1 MKSTKKIISA
11 AAALCMAYS
20 AFMCAG
26 ETAFTC
32 TPILNASAAE
42 DSSEELSL
50 EYSELDD
57 GTVEI
62 TKYSSSLLSPAP
74 AEIVIPSEIDG
85 KKVTSI
91 GKNAFSFCHGV
102 TSIIIPDTV
111 ISIGESAFRL
121 SSNLTSV
128 TIPDSVASIGDYAF
142 NSCSGLTSI
151 TIPDSITS
159 IRSNTFWGCSA
170 LTSITIPDSVTS
182 IGYKAFG
189 NCSNLASIT
198 IPKSVTIIK
207 YGAFSNC
214 DNLASITI
222 LNPDCEIQESFGT
235 ISNDYDS
242 ETNEYYFT
250 GTICGY
256 AGSTAQAYAEKYNR
270 NFVALSG
277 TDDLQLEYSE
287 LDDGTIEITKYI
299 SSSSTDIVIPSEIDG
314 KMVTG
319 IAGYAFVESNNLTS
333 IYIPDSVTIIGSST
347 NNGLYCSAPIIV
359 SESNENYSSADGVLF
374 NKDKSE
380 LLNYPYGK
388 PDDSYI
394 IPDSVTSINYCAFW
408 NCVNLTSVT
417 IPNSVTN
424 IENAAFS
431 NSSNL
436 TSIII
441 PDSVTSIGEF
451 PFDGCTLLSSITV
464 SENNK
469 NYSSIDGVLFNKEK
483 SELLLYPEGKPDT
496 SYVIPDSCISI
507 GRSAFSSCD
516 NLTSI
521 TIPNSV
527 TKILKY
533 AFDSC
538 INLVSVDIPNSVTS
552 IGVNAF
558 QECHSLASITIPKSI
573 SRIEDG
579 TFSNCD
585 SLVSV
590 IVPENV
596 TRIGDSAFSYCYNLA
611 YVTIL
616 NRSCTIELRPQT
628 ICNGYY
634 GESDKFYGT
643 IYGYKNST
651 AQKYAEQF
659 DKNFVTISG
668 VNGDVSNNGTFD
680 VSDMVNL
687 QNWLMNRE
695 TEIVYW
701 KNGDLNNDNILDSFD
716 IVLMRK
722 LLIENSSD

>member
-1 MKSTKKIISA
+1 MQVRRRILLKSWS
-11 AAALCMAYS
+11 
-20 AFMCAG
+20 
-26 ETAFTC
+26 
-32 TPILNASAAE
+32 
-42 DSSEELSL
+42 
-50 EYSELDD
+50 
-57 GTVEI
+57 
-62 TKYSSSLLSPAP
+62 
-74 AEIVIPSEIDG
+74 
-85 KKVTSI
+85 
-91 GKNAFSFCHGV
+91 
-102 TSIIIPDTV
+102 
-111 ISIGESAFRL
+111 
-121 SSNLTSV
+121 
-128 TIPDSVASIGDYAF
+128 
-142 NSCSGLTSI
+142 
-151 TIPDSITS
+151 
-159 IRSNTFWGCSA
+159 
-170 LTSITIPDSVTS
+170 
-182 IGYKAFG
+182 
-189 NCSNLASIT
+189 
-198 IPKSVTIIK
+198 
-207 YGAFSNC
+207 
-214 DNLASITI
+214 
-222 LNPDCEIQESFGT
+222 
-235 ISNDYDS
+235 
-242 ETNEYYFT
+242 
-250 GTICGY
+250 
-256 AGSTAQAYAEKYNR
+256 
-270 NFVALSG
+270 
-277 TDDLQLEYSE
+277 LEYSE

-299 SSSSTDIVIPSEIDG
+299 SSSSADIVIPSEIDG
-314 KMVTG
+314 KMVTRIG
-319 IAGYAFVESNNLTS
+319 DGAFEGCG
-333 IYIPDSVTIIGSST
+333 D
-347 NNGLYCSAPIIV
+347 
-359 SESNENYSSADGVLF
+359 
-374 NKDKSE
+374 
-380 LLNYPYGK
+380 
-388 PDDSYI
+388 
-394 IPDSVTSINYCAFW
+394 
-408 NCVNLTSVT
+408 
-417 IPNSVTN
+417 
-424 IENAAFS
+424 
-431 NSSNL
+431 L
-436 TSIII
+436 TSIIIPEGVTRIGNFAFHDCNCLTSINIPNGVKSIGYMTFYSCKCLASITI

-552 IGVNAF
+552 IGINAF

-701 KNGDLNNDNILDSFD
+701 KNGDP
-716 IVLMRK
+716 
-722 LLIENSSD
+722 E

>member
-57 GTVEI
+57 GTIEI
-62 TKYSSSLLSPAP
+62 TKYISSSSAD
-74 AEIVIPSEIDG
+74 IVIPSEIDG
-85 KKVTSI
+85 KK
-91 GKNAFSFCHGV
+91 
-102 TSIIIPDTV
+102 
-111 ISIGESAFRL
+111 
-121 SSNLTSV
+121 
-128 TIPDSVASIGDYAF
+128 
-142 NSCSGLTSI
+142 
-151 TIPDSITS
+151 
-159 IRSNTFWGCSA
+159 
-170 LTSITIPDSVTS
+170 
-182 IGYKAFG
+182 
-189 NCSNLASIT
+189 
-198 IPKSVTIIK
+198 
-207 YGAFSNC
+207 
-214 DNLASITI
+214 
-222 LNPDCEIQESFGT
+222 
-235 ISNDYDS
+235 
-242 ETNEYYFT
+242 
-250 GTICGY
+250 
-256 AGSTAQAYAEKYNR
+256 
-270 NFVALSG
+270 
-277 TDDLQLEYSE
+277 
-287 LDDGTIEITKYI
+287 
-299 SSSSTDIVIPSEIDG
+299 
-314 KMVTG
+314 VTG

-552 IGVNAF
+552 IGINAF

>member
-1 MKSTKKIISA
+1 M
-11 AAALCMAYS
+11 
-20 AFMCAG
+20 
-26 ETAFTC
+26 
-32 TPILNASAAE
+32 
-42 DSSEELSL
+42 
-50 EYSELDD
+50 
-57 GTVEI
+57 
-62 TKYSSSLLSPAP
+62 
-74 AEIVIPSEIDG
+74 
-85 KKVTSI
+85 
-91 GKNAFSFCHGV
+91 
-102 TSIIIPDTV
+102 
-111 ISIGESAFRL
+111 
-121 SSNLTSV
+121 
-128 TIPDSVASIGDYAF
+128 
-142 NSCSGLTSI
+142 
-151 TIPDSITS
+151 
-159 IRSNTFWGCSA
+159 
-170 LTSITIPDSVTS
+170 
-182 IGYKAFG
+182 
-189 NCSNLASIT
+189 
-198 IPKSVTIIK
+198 
-207 YGAFSNC
+207 
-214 DNLASITI
+214 
-222 LNPDCEIQESFGT
+222 
-235 ISNDYDS
+235 
-242 ETNEYYFT
+242 
-250 GTICGY
+250 
-256 AGSTAQAYAEKYNR
+256 
-270 NFVALSG
+270 
-277 TDDLQLEYSE
+277 
-287 LDDGTIEITKYI
+287 
-299 SSSSTDIVIPSEIDG
+299 
-314 KMVTG
+314 
-319 IAGYAFVESNNLTS
+319 
-333 IYIPDSVTIIGSST
+333 
-347 NNGLYCSAPIIV
+347 
-359 SESNENYSSADGVLF
+359 
-374 NKDKSE
+374 
-380 LLNYPYGK
+380 
-388 PDDSYI
+388 
-394 IPDSVTSINYCAFW
+394 
-408 NCVNLTSVT
+408 
-417 IPNSVTN
+417 
-424 IENAAFS
+424 
-431 NSSNL
+431 
-436 TSIII
+436 
-441 PDSVTSIGEF
+441 
-451 PFDGCTLLSSITV
+451 LSSITV